1 MGKRSNHKRTLR
13 HHARRDREAA
23 ARIFD
28 LKQQVQ
34 IHAAGMLSEQ
44 ARADRAEDQLRRMIK
59 IIAAIDPRSAAL
71 ENDMHKIPY
80 GGSHLRWPV
89 RNKEEARCFLY
100 NEAASSCRPTPIE
113 EVMQILVYEREVQQQ
128 MARALHFR
136 IDNAPNVPD
145 FTVGYAV
152 THTMVKC
159 LRHPEQLTEMI
170 CRQMGHAIH
179 AKLFPR

>member
-23 ARIFD
+23 ARIAD

-34 IHAAGMLSEQ
+34 LHAAGMDSAQ
-44 ARADRAEDQLRRMIK
+44 KRAERAEDQLRRMIK
-59 IIAAIDPRSAAL
+59 LIAAIDPCSAAL

-80 GGSHLRWPV
+80 GGRNLRWPV
-89 RNKEEARCFLY
+89 RNKDEARSLLY
-100 NEAASSCRPTPIE
+100 SEAARSCAQAQIE
-113 EVMQILVYEREVQQQ
+113 EVMQILVYERDVQQQ